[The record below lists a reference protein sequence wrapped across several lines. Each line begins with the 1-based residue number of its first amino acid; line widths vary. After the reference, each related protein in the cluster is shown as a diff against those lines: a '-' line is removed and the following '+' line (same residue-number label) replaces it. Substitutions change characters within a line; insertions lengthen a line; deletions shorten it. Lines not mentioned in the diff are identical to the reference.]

1 MARKAVICECTS
13 NGIFLVRDCIDQGLD
28 PVVVY
33 PPLPAGEDDFAGRMR
48 RIAEQ
53 RIVDLA
59 EVIRPADMDD
69 LVSRLEGYDIA
80 CVIAGSEYG
89 IPYADR
95 LSYILGLPGN
105 DPSTTPYRT
114 DKLHMHRALKRAGLR
129 HIRTVPVRSEED
141 ITEFWSGKPVIV
153 KPSASVATIGVH
165 LCQTLDECL
174 EAYREDRGTGGW
186 TGGGVGE
193 IVLQD
198 YIDGPEFIVNTLSRD
213 GVHRITDMW
222 AYWKQ
227 NVGCGV
233 AYDCAMTVSD
243 PTDSDRATA
252 DYALK
257 VLDAVG
263 MMNGPAHLE
272 IKSDA
277 DGPVLI
283 EINARPMGGHFTVRS
298 LDIALGHHITDIAL
312 RSAVDP
318 GFISTLPEGIP
329 KMRNMGLKV
338 LIMHESRVVDT
349 APLHALMSHLDG
361 FRNLQ
366 CDVEPGVPAFIERT
380 ESLASSPASV
390 EILHDDGSGVMED
403 FAMISAIEKRY
414 PDLLYGF
421 SGDRPEPVPPS
432 DSDIPPDAG
441 VADNDGLHLP
451 EGGFDR
457 YVVRVSDMPLD
468 RFYDTFLE
476 GLRHLRPDGTMTIDP
491 CVFGVVPYGRKGMT
505 ALLMIAGLEFDP
517 ISDDGGMTA
526 TKIRSETHT

>member
-13 NGIFLVRDCIDQGLD
+13 NGVFLVEDCIAQGLD

-48 RIAEQ
+48 RIAE
-53 RIVDLA
+53 RMVSDRA
-59 EVIRPADMDD
+59 EVIRPAGMDD
-69 LVSRLEGYDIA
+69 LVSKLEGCDVA

-95 LSYILGLPGN
+95 LSSVLGLPGN
-105 DPSTTPYRT
+105 DPSTTPDRT
-114 DKLHMHRALKRAGLR
+114 DKLRMHRALERAGLR
-129 HIRTVPVRSEED
+129 HIRTVPARSED
-141 ITEFWSGKPVIV
+141 DAADFWTGGPVIV

-165 LCQTLDECL
+165 LCRTPDECV
-174 EAYREDRGTGGW
+174 EAYRAERDAEGW
-186 TGGGVGE
+186 TGGGSGE

-243 PTDSDRATA
+243 PTDPDRATA

-272 IKSDA
+272 IKTDS

-298 LDIALGHHITDIAL
+298 LDAALGHHITDIAL

-329 KMRNMGLKV
+329 AMGNMGLKV
-338 LIMHESRVVDT
+338 LIVHEDRVVDT
-349 APLHALMSHLDG
+349 APLHALMSRLDG
-361 FRNLQ
+361 FCNLR
-366 CDVEPGVPAFIERT
+366 CDIEPGVPTFVERT
-380 ESLASSPASV
+380 ETLASSPASV
-390 EILHDDGSGVMED
+390 EILHGDGSGVMGD
-403 FAMISAIEKRY
+403 FAMVSAVEKRF

-421 SGDRPEPVPPS
+421 GGDRPAPVPPS
-432 DSDIPPDAG
+432 DCDVPPGAG
-441 VADNDGLHLP
+441 VADDDGLHLP

-457 YVVRVSDMPLD
+457 FVVRVSDMPLD

-476 GLRHLRPDGTMTIDP
+476 GLRRLEQGGTVAVDP
-491 CVFGVVPYGRKGMT
+491 CVFGVVPYGRKGMN
-505 ALLMIAGLEFDP
+505 ALLMMAGLEFDP
-517 ISDDGGMTA
+517 LPGDGWMTA
-526 TKIRSETHT
+526 TKVRSGTDA